1 MPRFTASA
9 TTAAAL
15 ANASAVF
22 GLDPAAAVN
31 FKITSVV
38 LGVNN
43 AGGAIT
49 DFDVTV
55 GLNRA
60 TTQGTTS
67 GTATVNRADPA
78 SGASTITHVATAY
91 SAQPALAATDAAT
104 WSFNSR
110 GGLALNFNEWDII
123 STVGTANPLVLVQRS
138 GAALPTSHSITW
150 TVGWLE

>member
-1 MPRFTASA
+1 MPRFTAQG

-15 ANASAVF
+15 ANGNGIF
-22 GLDPAAAVN
+22 GLDPAAAAN
-31 FKITSVV
+31 AKITSLV

-43 AGGAIT
+43 AGNT
-49 DFDVTV
+49 VVDFDITV

-67 GTATVNRADPA
+67 GTATINKADPN
-78 SGASTITHVATAY
+78 SGASVITHVATAY
-91 SAQPALAATDAAT
+91 SVQPTLAASDGWE

-123 STVGTANPLVLVQRS
+123 SGLGTANPLVLVQRS
-138 GAALPTSHSITW
+138 GAALPALHSVTW
-150 TVGWLE
+150 TLGWLE